1 MIKTLRITSIIAAIT
16 GVGLFVF
23 LGLYG
28 FRGDPEIEQFLKSP
42 SIIEEF
48 RNSTGHRG
56 LRDVEQS
63 SPLIAQAGIFA
74 NIIAPPPPP
83 PPAPVAKGSNN
94 SLPPPPPAKA
104 IFNVI
109 ATSYNQSRPEESL
122 ALIDETGKGLHWVRQ
137 GTEVARLKIEI
148 KDGLILAKS
157 GETTQEMRVIQQPTM
172 SLMMGAAPLPATE
185 TPPVTPRTDKTRQ
198 PTMKTP
204 TTSLETSAEQPMS
217 PEQEKEMAQKIFV
230 ELEAAVTGGSE
241 KTTVAE
247 QPAPETASSDSTEAA
262 ADTGRITGTE
272 AGKIGSLGKDL
283 RAASPRDRAKLLQQK
298 REERAKLLREK
309 LEKAKQPPQQ

>member
-1 MIKTLRITSIIAAIT
+1 MIKTLRITSIIAAIA

-28 FRGDPEIEQFLKSP
+28 FRGDPKIEQFLKSP

-48 RNSTGHRG
+48 RNSASHRG

-74 NIIAPPPPP
+74 SIIAPIRPTVDVVKRSNPSLPPPPP
-83 PPAPVAKGSNN
+83 PP
-94 SLPPPPPAKA
+94 PP
-104 IFNVI
+104 IFKVI

-122 ALIDETGKGLHWVRQ
+122 VLIEETGKGLHWVRQ
-137 GTEVARLKIEI
+137 GTEVARLTIEI

-157 GETTQEMRVIQQPTM
+157 GDSIQEMRVIQQPM
-172 SLMMGAAPLPATE
+172 ASLTMGAAPLPATG
-185 TPPVTPRTDKTRQ
+185 TPPVMPRTGKTGQ

-204 TTSLETSAEQPMS
+204 ATSFETSAERPMS
-217 PEQEKEMAQKIFV
+217 PEQEKEMANRIFA
-230 ELEAAVTGGSE
+230 ELEAMAAGGSE
-241 KTTVAE
+241 KTTPAV
-247 QPAPETASSDSTEAA
+247 QPAPETASSGSTEAA
-262 ADTGRITGTE
+262 ADTGRITETE
-272 AGKIGSLGKDL
+272 SEKIGSLGKDL
-283 RAASPRDRAKLLQQK
+283 KAVSPRDRIKLLRQK
-298 REERAKLLREK
+298 REEQAKLLREK